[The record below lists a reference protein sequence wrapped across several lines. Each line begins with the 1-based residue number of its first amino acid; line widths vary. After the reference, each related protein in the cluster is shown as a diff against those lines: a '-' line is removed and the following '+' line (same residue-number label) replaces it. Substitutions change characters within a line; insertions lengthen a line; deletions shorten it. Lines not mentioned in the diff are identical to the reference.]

1 MEKKNTVT
9 KRNTV
14 QMTILLIT
22 PHTHVS
28 HMTKWVHLYMH
39 C

>member
-1 MEKKNTVT
+1 MEKKILSPNE
-9 KRNTV
+9 TV

-22 PHTHVS
+22 LHTHVS